1 MKHLTRNCVALTF
14 LAASATLGA
23 HAADAEGGW
32 ALGEKD
38 GKAYLHTV
46 TAAGPSVMLSC
57 SDTVGV
63 RATVFLK
70 GDSMDSAENGSKGKA
85 RTRRV
90 SIDTESTDPRS
101 GSWGYYRT
109 QGKLVSSKSWQ
120 GKRIYNAAITGSP
133 VSMDVFKVGEMSFD
147 LPGVDDQF
155 KSFASSCDATS

>member
-1 MKHLTRNCVALTF
+1 
-14 LAASATLGA
+14 
-23 HAADAEGGW
+23 
-32 ALGEKD
+32 
-38 GKAYLHTV
+38 
-46 TAAGPSVMLSC
+46 
-57 SDTVGV
+57 
-63 RATVFLK
+63 
-70 GDSMDSAENGSKGKA
+70 MDSAENGSKGKA